1 MAAIYKGL
9 PIPLYAALID
19 LQKAFD
25 SIRRDQLFGLLTKHQ
40 FPMSA
45 INLVKMLYQNES
57 SALLLNRNRS
67 NNWSVNK
74 GVRQGASSSP
84 LIFNLFPE
92 ELITRLR
99 TYEGI
104 SFDGVHQRTILRR
117 RPHTHGGY
125 TGTAA
130 NAPGSHGNMGS
141 GLRPSSKCRQVRIP
155 STKCNTTPISYQH
168 MREHIITNGDSN
180 VPWLHQ
186 IEKLLPYPR
195 IQPFEKGQKCQF
207 RP

>member
-40 FPMSA
+40 FPISA
-45 INLVKMLYQNES
+45 INLVKMLYQNEN
-57 SALLLNRNRS
+57 SALVLNRNRS

-84 LIFNLFPE
+84 LLFNLFPE
-92 ELITRLR
+92 ELLTRIR

-104 SFDGVHQRTILRR
+104 SFDGVHLNALFYADDLILMADTPEQRQTLL
-117 RPHTHGGY
+117 GVMEKW
-125 TGTAA
+125 AQDFDLA
-130 NAPGSHGNMGS
+130 
-141 GLRPSSKCRQVRIP
+141 V
-155 STKCNTTPISYQH
+155 
-168 MREHIITNGDSN
+168 N
-180 VPWLHQ
+180 VD
-186 IEKLLPYPR
+186 K
-195 IQPFEKGQKCQF
+195 
-207 RP
+207 